1 MAGFGSGSLAWLT
14 GKPKPEMLGAGLA
27 QMAGS
32 AMNLDKAY
40 KDYLSNNSESG
51 EALMTKEEFKR
62 SLNGNG

>member
-32 AMNLDKAY
+32 SMNLDKAY
-40 KDYLSNNSESG
+40 KDYLSNNIESG
-51 EALMTKEEFKR
+51 EEPMSKDEFKR